1 MKIAILTLPLHTNYG
16 GILQCYALQTVLE
29 RMGYEVSV
37 IEKKTK
43 PVRLPLRLMPF
54 CYGKR
59 ILRNLIGHKCPVFY
73 EQRYNRIQH
82 VIRQNTDVFI
92 DQYIHLKRY
101 QSFSNINEEEYDAI
115 VVGSD
120 QIWRPKYFDVDKIE
134 NAYLKFAEKWNIKR
148 VSYAASF
155 GTDEWEYTAEQTSE
169 CGRLLK
175 MFDAVSVRENS
186 AIFSCKQYF
195 DIEVQQTLDPTLLL
209 EKEDYIKLF
218 ETRNTPK
225 SKGNLL
231 CYILDESDEKKE
243 IIQRIANEKGLNPF
257 NVTAKIYDETVSLNE
272 RIQPPLEQWL
282 RGFYDADFVVTDSFH
297 ACVFSIIFQKQ
308 FIVLGNKCRG
318 LDRFNSWLTFL
329 SLKERLIN
337 SLYDY
342 DAHIS
347 ILNENIDYISIKQKL
362 DMERSRSLLF
372 LMENLENK
380 K

>member
-1 MKIAILTLPLHTNYG
+1 MSISFFIKNLNNKESITPKK
-16 GILQCYALQTVLE
+16 VLE
-29 RMGYEVSV
+29 
-37 IEKKTK
+37 
-43 PVRLPLRLMPF
+43 
-54 CYGKR
+54 
-59 ILRNLIGHKCPVFY
+59 IG
-73 EQRYNRIQH
+73 EAISQYN
-82 VIRQNTDVFI
+82 
-92 DQYIHLKRY
+92 
-101 QSFSNINEEEYDAI
+101 
-115 VVGSD
+115 
-120 QIWRPKYFDVDKIE
+120 
-134 NAYLKFAEKWNIKR
+134 
-148 VSYAASF
+148 
-155 GTDEWEYTAEQTSE
+155 
-169 CGRLLK
+169 
-175 MFDAVSVRENS
+175 
-186 AIFSCKQYF
+186 
-195 DIEVQQTLDPTLLL
+195 
-209 EKEDYIKLF
+209 
-218 ETRNTPK
+218 
-225 SKGNLL
+225 
-231 CYILDESDEKKE
+231 LDESDEKKE